1 MGPTPGSR
9 SGGSRL
15 AAKYSTSLGWLR
27 HRRGRSSYG
36 LAASAMAT
44 VPERVTKDLDLVH
57 FGGSLS
63 DTRMGLMEY
72 GREIGQTT
80 AEPDVDWSDLGEE
93 EAKLRDIR
101 EFLARGERLRRRRRV
116 LGTGLVAG
124 VAILVGITIVVRL
137 TQHQAPAPAA
147 ETDTTTSR
155 VGAPADI
162 TPAEPPAVE
171 RRVTAFA
178 EMSTPDPR
186 PVSPREPAS
195 TSRES
200 VAPDQDALARREPSS
215 ADRGTAAR
223 REPSRPARDVPVRSR
238 PSPSRPEPPAVAK
251 PSAPAVSTPVAS
263 SRPGPARETS
273 RTLAAAV
280 PPTGSSARP
289 AELPPRTAPPV
300 QGPALTPPVPAR
312 APTPMLASVSYHPHG
327 RLASVQVGDTKDRVF
342 GLLAT
347 SFERQ
352 NGSLMRIEGIR
363 LRAGA
368 RSPRYG
374 HVEIAE
380 ARIGETSAAVP
391 YWFLF
396 GDEKLLAWGRS
407 DEWAA
412 TAARYQIE
420 SSYMADGPRA
430 DPTRPTR

>member
-1 MGPTPGSR
+1 
-9 SGGSRL
+9 
-15 AAKYSTSLGWLR
+15 
-27 HRRGRSSYG
+27 
-36 LAASAMAT
+36 
-44 VPERVTKDLDLVH
+44 
-57 FGGSLS
+57 
-63 DTRMGLMEY
+63 MGLMEY

-116 LGTGLVAG
+116 LGTGLLAG
-124 VAILVGITIVVRL
+124 LGILIGITIVVRL
-137 TQHQAPAPAA
+137 TQHQAPVPVA
-147 ETDTTTSR
+147 ETDTTTSPA
-155 VGAPADI
+155 GAPADI

-178 EMSTPDPR
+178 EMTTPDAR
-186 PVSPREPAS
+186 RVSPPEVAPP
-195 TSRES
+195 SRES
-200 VAPDQDALARREPSS
+200 VAPDREALARRQPSS

-223 REPSRPARDVPVRSR
+223 REPSTPARDVPVRSK
-238 PSPSRPEPPAVAK
+238 PSPSRPEPQAVAR
-251 PSAPAVSTPVAS
+251 PSTPV
-263 SRPGPARETS
+263 RETS

-280 PPTGSSARP
+280 PPAGSSARP
-289 AELPPRTAPPV
+289 AELPPRTAPTV
-300 QGPALTPPVPAR
+300 QGPALTPPAPAR
-312 APTPMLASVSYHPHG
+312 APTPVLASVSYHPQG

-352 NGSLMRIEGIR
+352 NGSLVRIEGIR

-412 TAARYQIE
+412 TAARYQVE
-420 SSYMADGPRA
+420 SSYLADGPRA
-430 DPTRPTR
+430 DPARPTR